1 MVGSS
6 LAAMVAVLEL
16 SKSNHVTWVQTSGP
30 LGGHFGGKTLGNI
43 QVDLG
48 MVALEPYAT
57 TSKARGDI
65 YSPPLRQ
72 EGLGLVNLV
81 FEWLEE
87 YSETFTPIEVKTSF
101 RNKLIDDY
109 LIHDHL
115 GVLSFFDS
123 EEIDRIRQEL
133 IDIQTRVNDDP
144 HLHPRNKMRN
154 DEFLSMNIRDYMI
167 SSLGIS
173 LYSELIEP
181 WLNKF
186 NDEVGSVL
194 PSRDHRS
201 VWLPL
206 FFPETILEYLE
217 KPWLPRDLIQRPFVV
232 PERSTISGLLLR
244 LFEVI
249 KLRNV
254 DVVKDIVGNDYFKP
268 GTLFFAS
275 TSNTAN
281 LLNIETDTSYPE
293 QLVCPIQLV
302 SYLLQQQVEKDL
314 IVNFADDEIGPY
326 RITLR
331 IIDIENDQ
339 PRTLA
344 SLEYGK
350 DFTNVTDDEL
360 QSNAKSF
367 LSRLGVTNLDGDVE
381 ISRLNL
387 KFPYANSR
395 VRIERNRNSIYE
407 ALKQGDFLGYP
418 IDFGSSSFND
428 QVLLGLWGANGGK
441 IG

>member
-16 SKSNHVTWVQTSGP
+16 SKNNHVTWVQTPGP
-30 LGGHFGGKTLGNI
+30 LGGHFGGKFLGNT

-72 EGLGLVNLV
+72 EGLGLVNRV
-81 FEWLEE
+81 FEWLKE

-101 RNKLIDDY
+101 RNKLTDDY

-115 GVLSFFDS
+115 GVLSLFNS
-123 EEIDRIRQEL
+123 EEIDRIRKEL
-133 IDIQTRVNDDP
+133 IKNQTRFNDYP
-144 HLHPRNKMRN
+144 HLHPRNKTFA

-186 NDEVGSVL
+186 NDKVGSVL

-217 KPWLPRDLIQRPFVV
+217 KPWLPGDSIQRPFVV
-232 PERSTISGLLLR
+232 PERSTISGLLQR

-254 DVVKDIVGNDYFKP
+254 DVVKDFVGSEYLKP
-268 GTLFFAS
+268 GTYFFAS

-293 QLVCPIQLV
+293 QLICPIQIV
-302 SYLLQQQVEKDL
+302 SYLLHQQVKEDL
-314 IVNFADDEIGPY
+314 IVNFADDEMGPY

-344 SLEYGK
+344 SLEYGEK
-350 DFTNVTDDEL
+350 FTNVADDDLE
-360 QSNAKSF
+360 SNAKSF
-367 LSRLGVTNLDGDVE
+367 LSRFGIDDLDGDVE
-381 ISRLNL
+381 ISRLRL
-387 KFPYANSR
+387 KFPYGNSR
-395 VRIERNRNSIYE
+395 VQIERNRNAIYQ
-407 ALKQGDFLGYP
+407 ALKQRDFLGYP

-441 IG
+441 IE